1 MLILARIACFSLLAF
16 ALAGCGSYRPLYG
29 KGPNGTD
36 VVASLSAISVE
47 EQHSRAGQLVR
58 NELLDGTSKGAVRYS
73 VKLLVA
79 ENVFGVAGHSG
90 SQGVRYRYNLTAHF
104 DVIDQ
109 ATSKSLTHGDSFSN
123 VEFDTLNIPA
133 ADLAAQDTARTRA
146 AKELGQDLRL
156 RLAAALS
163 AQKG

>member
-1 MLILARIACFSLLAF
+1 MLNCARIACLGILTIV
-16 ALAGCGSYRPLYG
+16 LAGCGTYRPLYG
-29 KGPNGTD
+29 KGPDGTS
-36 VVASLSAISVE
+36 VAASLAAISVE

-58 NELLDGTSKGAVRYS
+58 NELLDGTSAGHLRYS
-73 VKLLVA
+73 VKLLVT
-79 ENVFGVAGHSG
+79 ENVFGIAGHSG
-90 SQGVRYRYNLTAHF
+90 SQGVRYRYNLAAHF
-104 DVIDQ
+104 DLIDQ
-109 ATSKSLTHGDSFSN
+109 ATSKSVTHGDSFSN